1 MKKSVFE
8 KIKKLSKGGRVYTAS
23 SGYSGGWKFAY
34 DDTAEYA
41 AILAAAGIKYK
52 IGNDAPRGGL
62 KGKYIFCRKFNAA
75 KAAAK
80 VERAEIA
87 NESARA
93 TAAIYEKEMAF
104 IYKSI
109 FGTEFIEKSQSGNI
123 YGLWQKPLPAYV
135 ENGTIREG
143 LRRIT
148 AAGELQEYR
157 GGEWR
162 KL

>member
-1 MKKSVFE
+1 MKKSVLE

-41 AILAAAGIKYK
+41 VILSTAGIKYK

-62 KGKYIFCRKFNAA
+62 SGKYISCRKFNAE

-80 VERAEIA
+80 IERAEIA
-87 NESARA
+87 NEAARA
-93 TAAIYEKEMAF
+93 TAAIYEKKMAF
-104 IYKSI
+104 LYSAI
-109 FGTEFIEKSQSGNI
+109 FGTEVIEKSQSGNI
-123 YGLWQKPLPAYV
+123 YGFGQKPLLIYV